1 MAFRMGGLH
10 SLPKLISTSFRY
22 TSVENNF
29 HKQSHVSLCGILKIF
44 LLNHR
49 WSFDAIVGS
58 DCT

>member
-29 HKQSHVSLCGILKIF
+29 THAKSCFMRYSRDVS
-44 LLNHR
+44 
-49 WSFDAIVGS
+49 AQP
-58 DCT
+58 

>member
-1 MAFRMGGLH
+1 MAFRMGGSHL
-10 SLPKLISTSFRY
+10 LPKLISTSFRY

-29 HKQSHVSLCGILKIF
+29 TRKVMF

-49 WSFDAIVGS
+49 WSFAAIVGS